1 MLKEKYFSHEI
12 IDTRASK
19 MLENAKNISGKTR
32 IQKFIPKKSALI
44 VIDMQKYFCEES
56 SHAFI
61 PSSLAIIPKIK
72 LLIENYKAENLPVI
86 FTQHINTSK
95 NSGMM
100 GKWWGNI
107 ISSDSRISEIISEFN
122 VEDSYLI
129 KKSQYDAFYN
139 TDLEGFL
146 KKHDISQLV
155 ITGVMTNLCCETT
168 ARAAFVRGFET
179 FLCVDSTATYNEA
192 LHSAT
197 MLNLAHG
204 FSDLSLCK
212 EICGKLKNESC

>member
-1 MLKEKYFSHEI
+1 MIVKEKYFALETINNKAPEI
-12 IDTRASK
+12 
-19 MLENAKNISGKTR
+19 LQNAKAIVERTK
-32 IQKFIPKKSALI
+32 IQKFIPQNSALI

-61 PSSLAIIPKIK
+61 PSSCAIIPKIK
-72 LLIENYKAENLPVI
+72 LLIENYKAQNLTVI
-86 FTQHINTSK
+86 FTQHINTPE
-95 NSGMM
+95 NNNMM

-107 ISSDSRISEIISEFN
+107 LSSDSPISEIISEFN
-122 VEDSYLI
+122 TEDSCLI
-129 KKSQYDAFYN
+129 TKSQYDAFYN

-146 KKHDISQLV
+146 KENKISQLV

-168 ARAAFVRGFET
+168 ARSAFVRGFET

-204 FSDLSLCK
+204 FSELTLCEELCK
-212 EICGKLKNESC
+212 ELNRE